1 MAELDKQEPIAI
13 IGAACRLPGDV
24 SSLGNLWEM
33 VSNVKTGHGKIP
45 SERWDADIWH
55 HPDLD
60 RKGSIS
66 AKGGYFLKQDVSHFD
81 APFFS
86 TTAKEA
92 AAMDPMKRL
101 LLEVSYES
109 FENAGIPV
117 ENLMLSARDIY
128 DVGHTAA
135 SALSE
140 AMTANRVSWFFG
152 LQGPSLTLDTACSS
166 SLYALH
172 LACQSLKLK
181 ETEMALVAGV
191 NLIINPN
198 TMHQF
203 SAMHM
208 LSPEGISHTFDDR
221 ANGYGRGEG
230 IGSLIVKRLSDA
242 LRDGDTI
249 RAVIRGTG
257 ANADGRTP
265 SITQPS
271 TLAQADLIKRTYEA
285 AGLPQTSTQYFES
298 HGTGTPVG
306 DPIELEAIASS
317 LGASRSA
324 ADLGPLYVGSIKP
337 NVGHTEGCSGLAGVF
352 KALVCL
358 ENGMLVPTYGVERLN
373 PKLKLADWNL
383 ALPPNTMKWP
393 TRGQRRASINSFG
406 FGGANAHAILDDA
419 YHYLS
424 ERGLVGN
431 HNTTVHEDDDASDSG
446 ISTGSGTPELQEDQN
461 TASLFVFSTKDQ
473 AGIQRLA
480 ASYAK
485 KLQGKIG
492 LGKAGRHYFS
502 NLAYTLSER
511 RSHFDFRTSFVAST
525 LGELSAQLSK
535 GLSKTKR
542 SSRQDNNLVFVF
554 TGQGAQWPA
563 MGQQLLNNAVF
574 YQSMRTSQDYLQEL
588 GCEWDALEELQ
599 KSVDSNIDFP
609 QYSQTLC
616 TMLQIALVDLLRYWK
631 VTPKASVGH
640 STAAYSAS
648 YITQADAV
656 KVAYVRGLSSATV
669 TRKGAMLATGLSRT
683 EALEYLAQVPPESAV
698 IACINSPLSV
708 TLSGDVEAID
718 TLETLISASG
728 KFARKL
734 KVKTAYH
741 SPHMRSVAQGYLERI
756 GHISPP
762 INNAANDDDVNQTAM
777 FSSLTGKHVTAQ
789 ELNAEYWVSNMCAPV
804 EFSAAFSA
812 LLTHT
817 SQLAGGRGRKVPI
830 RWGGLV
836 EIGPHA
842 ALQGPVQQIVAA
854 STSKTAKD
862 AVYMS
867 MVLRGKDATDTALT
881 AAGQLWA
888 LGYDVDLLAVNARK
902 SGSSVTGRKALT
914 SLPPYPWN
922 HTRTFWHEA
931 YSTRSNRF
939 PSAPRT
945 DLLGVPVDLQNRMEP
960 RWRNHLRISENPWIE
975 NHKITGTILYP
986 AAGMLVMAMEGILQ
1000 TADSARKVQGFRFRE
1015 VRFERGLVVTSGDEA
1030 AIETRLSLQPHQA
1043 IPGHFHFT
1051 IFSTTNWNS
1060 WIKHCSGT
1068 IVLEYAP
1075 SGPSKVEG
1083 PAVDIVW
1090 AQQSEFY
1097 KQLSVHNTAKDVDVD
1112 IFYDHLETIGMEY
1125 GPLFRNVVSL
1135 SAIPSLH
1142 AAHGAVL
1149 IPDTKSSM
1157 PANFEFPHV
1166 MHPATLDAIF
1176 HLLLAAF
1183 SGGQPIDEA
1192 AVPYS
1197 IDDMF
1202 IAAEQP
1208 QGVGGRFHGY
1218 AQLVKMNEGGR
1229 ETIGDLVVSDQA
1241 WSGPKLTVKGFALR
1255 QVTSADDASAAT
1267 TDALR
1272 KCACVKWSEDV
1283 DLIKSGEDVAKL
1295 RDAEGNQGGPLFAQ
1309 LSLWLDRLA
1318 HKKTVREVLL
1328 VLDEECDNT
1337 SDTLDAIWTHVSG
1350 RWGFEKIT
1358 ATATCVTGLTKLR
1371 SVVRPLPAESILELW
1386 DVEKDEEPPTA
1397 QGAYDVVLVIGN
1409 RTVRNESE
1417 PLTKLQKVLSP
1428 RGHLVAFQTERLQP
1442 ANEVTSL
1449 SMPPVTISTNDSS
1462 SLSIKSVACSSVKPE
1477 TAMPSEIF
1485 MLLDSPAS
1493 PQISALASLL
1503 STLFTSANINVQS
1516 TTPSSI
1522 SMPDLAGKHVISLLE
1537 IESPLI
1543 YSWSETQFTS
1553 FKSLISSASHLLWL
1567 TRGSLL
1573 TSWSAGVEYA
1583 PAQGLLRVLRNEY
1596 SFTALPH
1603 LDLSVGSDP
1612 TSLSI
1617 AELVFGV
1624 WRASIAE
1631 GAEMEYAELD
1641 GGIYIPRAVEDA
1653 GFDGELQLASGN
1665 AKPVRTPV
1673 HASGT
1678 ALKLASSVGGGDFLW
1693 VVDEDATL
1701 PLETGQIEVE
1711 VEFVS
1716 LSAGD
1721 APAAGHGSAV
1731 SAGLGREAVGV
1742 VSRCGEKVKS
1752 VVVGQRVAVF
1762 QSQACRTHIRQDE
1775 ALVAAVPAGMLPQEA
1790 VALPSAFIAA
1800 QYALLEVAGLVRGQK
1815 VLLHSA
1821 ASALGQAAIQ
1831 ITHSIGAEVFA
1842 LVESKE
1848 EKDILVERYGISPTR
1863 IFDSALQNFVAAV
1876 SQATNGHGVDA
1887 VLSSQDSPAVLPS
1900 LETLGDFGYFLDLSI
1915 VTPDSPQL
1923 NLPSSK
1929 HDASLIRINMDRVAQ
1944 AKPDVMKTLF
1954 QRIFHDFCRSGT
1966 IRSIWPTVVY
1976 SVNDMVQAL
1985 HAAKAQDH
1993 GKTVL
1998 SFSKDASVLT
2008 LPPPAPELALDK
2020 AATYVLAGGLGALG
2034 LNIADMMVEHG
2045 AMHLVFLSRSG
2056 GSKNKEDLEGF
2067 RRRGIHAEAFKCD
2080 VTDATNVQ
2088 DVFDRLRSEGRTVK
2102 GMVQCAMVLEDA
2114 IFDNMT
2120 YAKWSRAFLPKTHG
2134 SRNLLAQLSPADAP
2148 FFILLSSIT
2157 GIIGNTAQANYAS
2170 GNTFEDALAHYAR
2183 SHLSIAATS
2192 IDVGLVADS
2201 SHFTAAGGFGELES
2215 YLHKYQHG
2223 WAGLQTSQE
2232 ELRVVLKAVM
2242 RGSTADGQK
2251 VPAQLVLGLGDGL
2264 VRQPGSAGFERDRKF
2279 ELRVVSPEGNAAAG
2293 EGQGNGASVGERLG
2307 AATTIGEA
2315 STVVEDN
2322 LKGHV
2327 AADTGIDVDEVDG
2340 QKPLPEFGVDS
2351 LKAVE
2356 MRNRIQ
2362 REMQSDVSVFELLS
2376 ATPLTDLATKI
2387 AERSHLVHLDTTD
2400 KGGPLD

>member
-1 MAELDKQEPIAI
+1 MAGLDKQEPIAI

-45 SERWDADIWH
+45 GERWDADLWY

-117 ENLMLSARDIY
+117 ENLMNSQTGCYVGCMTNDYEMLSARDIY

-135 SALSE
+135 AATSE

-181 ETEMALVAGV
+181 EIEMALVAGV

-271 TLAQADLIKRTYEA
+271 TLAQADLIRRTYEA
-285 AGLPQTSTQYFES
+285 AGLSQTSTQYFES

-324 ADLGPLYVGSIKP
+324 AGLGPLYVGSIKP

-358 ENGMLVPTYGVERLN
+358 EKGMLVPTYGVERLN

-383 ALPPNTMKWP
+383 ALPPNPMKWP
-393 TRGQRRASINSFG
+393 ARGQRRASINSFG
-406 FGGANAHAILDDA
+406 FGGANAHAIIDDA

-431 HNTTVHEDDDASDSG
+431 HNTTVHEDDDGSDSG
-446 ISTGSGTPELQEDQN
+446 ISTGSGTPEPVDNQDS
-461 TASLFVFSTKDQ
+461 ASLFVFSSKDQ

-480 ASYAK
+480 ASYSET
-485 KLQGKIG
+485 LQEIG
-492 LGKAGRHYFS
+492 LGKASRHYF
-502 NLAYTLSER
+502 NDLAYTLSER

-525 LGELSAQLSK
+525 LAELSAQLSQGLSK
-535 GLSKTKR
+535 GLSKPKR

-563 MGQQLLNNAVF
+563 MGRQLLSNAVF
-574 YQSMRTSQDYLQEL
+574 YNSLRTSQDYLQEL
-588 GCEWDALEELQ
+588 GCDWDAIEELE
-599 KSVDSNIDFP
+599 KSVDSNIDSP

-616 TMLQIALVDLLRYWK
+616 TMLQIALVDLLR
-631 VTPKASVGH
+631 
-640 STAAYSAS
+640 
-648 YITQADAV
+648 QADAV

-669 TRKGAMLATGLSRT
+669 TREGAMLATGLSRT
-683 EALEYLAQVPPESAV
+683 EALEYIAQVPPETAV
-698 IACINSPLSV
+698 IACINSPSSV

-718 TLETLISASG
+718 TLEKLISASG

-734 KVKTAYH
+734 KIKTAYH

-762 INNAANDDDVNQTAM
+762 IKQAAKDDDVNQTAM
-777 FSSLTGKHVTAQ
+777 FSSLTGKLVTAE
-789 ELNAEYWVSNMCAPV
+789 ELNAEYWVSNLCAPV
-804 EFSAAFSA
+804 EFSAALSA

-817 SQLAGGRGRKVPI
+817 SQLAGGRGKKVPI

-842 ALQGPVQQIVAA
+842 ALQGPIQQIVAA

-867 MVLRGKDATDTALT
+867 MVLRGKDATSTALT

-888 LGYDVDLLAVNARK
+888 LGYDVDLLAVNARGH
-902 SGSSVTGRKALT
+902 GSSVTRHKALT

-939 PSAPRT
+939 PSAART
-945 DLLGVPVDLQNRMEP
+945 DLLGVPVDLYNRMEP
-960 RWRNHLRISENPWIE
+960 RWRNHLRISESPWIE
-975 NHKITGTILYP
+975 DHKITGTVLYP
-986 AAGMLVMAMEGILQ
+986 AAGMLVMAMEAALQ

-1015 VRFERGLVVTSGDEA
+1015 VGFERGLVVTSGDEA
-1030 AIETRLSLQPHQA
+1030 AVETCLSLQPHKVL
-1043 IPGHFHFT
+1043 PDHFHFT
-1051 IFSTTNWNS
+1051 IFSTTNGNS
-1060 WIKHCSGT
+1060 WSKHCSGT
-1068 IVLEYAP
+1068 IALEYAP
-1075 SGPSKVEG
+1075 TGLSEVEG
-1083 PAVDIVW
+1083 AAVDMAW

-1097 KQLSVHNTAKDVDVD
+1097 EQLSVHHTAKDINVG
-1112 IFYDHLETIGMEY
+1112 IFYDHLDTIGMEY

-1135 SAIPSLH
+1135 SAIPSLY
-1142 AAHGAVL
+1142 AALGAVR

-1157 PANFEFPHV
+1157 PGNFEFSQV
-1166 MHPATLDAIF
+1166 MHPATMDAIF
-1176 HLLLAAF
+1176 HLLLAAI
-1183 SGGQPIDEA
+1183 SDGQSVDEA

-1208 QGVGGRFHGY
+1208 QGVGEQFYGY

-1229 ETIGDLVVSDQA
+1229 ETIADLVVSDQA
-1241 WSGPKLTVKGFALR
+1241 WSRPKLTVKGFTLR
-1255 QVTSADDASAAT
+1255 QVTSTDDASAAT
-1267 TDALR
+1267 TNALR
-1272 KCACVKWSEDV
+1272 KCACVNWSEDV
-1283 DLIKSGEDVAKL
+1283 DFIQCGEDVAKL
-1295 RDAEGNQGGPLFAQ
+1295 RDAEGNQGNSLFAQ
-1309 LSLWLDRLA
+1309 LSLWFDRLA
-1318 HKKTVREVLL
+1318 HKKRVREVLL
-1328 VLDEECDNT
+1328 VLDEECDDT
-1337 SDTLDAIWTHVSG
+1337 SNAIDDIWIHASG

-1358 ATATCVTGLTKLR
+1358 TTATCLSGLSRLR
-1371 SVVRPLPAESILELW
+1371 SVVPPLPSESMLELW
-1386 DVEKDEEPPTA
+1386 NGEKDEAPPAA
-1397 QGAYDVVLVIGN
+1397 QGDYDVVLVIGD
-1409 RTVRNESE
+1409 RTVRKQSE
-1417 PLTKLQKVLSP
+1417 PLAKLQKVLSP
-1428 RGHLVAFQTERLQP
+1428 RGHLVVFQTARSQP
-1442 ANEVTSL
+1442 ADEVTSL
-1449 SMPPVTISTNDSS
+1449 SMPPVTICTNDSS
-1462 SLSIKSVACSSVKPE
+1462 SLSIKSAACSSVRPE
-1477 TAMPSEIF
+1477 TATPSEVF
-1485 MLLDSPAS
+1485 MLLAS
-1493 PQISALASLL
+1493 PVSPQMLALASLL
-1503 STLFTSANINVQS
+1503 STLFTSANIKVQS
-1516 TTPSSI
+1516 TTLSSTN
-1522 SMPDLAGKHVISLLE
+1522 MPDLAGKHVVSLLE

-1543 YSWSETQFTS
+1543 YSWSESEFAS

-1573 TSWSAGVEYA
+1573 ESWVAGVENA
-1583 PAQGLLRVLRNEY
+1583 AAQGLLRVLRNEY

-1603 LDLSVGSDP
+1603 LDLSLGSDL
-1612 TSLSI
+1612 TSLST
-1617 AELVFGV
+1617 AELVLGV
-1624 WRASIAE
+1624 WRASLAP
-1631 GAEMEYAELD
+1631 GPEMEYAELD
-1641 GGIYIPRAVEDA
+1641 GGIYIPRVVEDA

-1665 AKPVRTPV
+1665 AKPVRTSI
-1673 HASGT
+1673 HATGT
-1678 ALKLASSVGGGDFLW
+1678 ALKLASSVEGGDFLW
-1693 VVDEDATL
+1693 VVDADATL
-1701 PLETGQIEVE
+1701 ALGSSEVEVE

-1721 APAAGHGSAV
+1721 TSAAGHEGAV
-1731 SAGLGREAVGV
+1731 FSGLGSGAVGV
-1742 VSRCGEKVKS
+1742 VSRCGEKVES
-1752 VVVGQRVAVF
+1752 VAVGQRVAVL
-1762 QSQACRTHIRQDE
+1762 QKQACRTHLRQDE

-1790 VALPSAFIAA
+1790 AALPSAFIAA
-1800 QYALLEVAGLVRGQK
+1800 QYAVLEVAGLVKGQK
-1815 VLLHSA
+1815 LLIHSA
-1821 ASALGQAAIQ
+1821 ACALGQAAIQ
-1831 ITHSIGAEVFA
+1831 ISHAIGAEVFA
-1842 LVESKE
+1842 LVDSKE
-1848 EKDILVERYGISPTR
+1848 EKDVLVEQYGISPTR

-1876 SQATNGHGVDA
+1876 SQATNGQGVDV
-1887 VLSSQDSPAVLPS
+1887 VLSSQSSPAVLPS
-1900 LETLGDFGYFLDLSI
+1900 LGILGDFGYFLDLSS
-1915 VTPDSPQL
+1915 VTPDFPQL

-1929 HDASLIRINMDRVAQ
+1929 HNACLVRINMDRVAQ
-1944 AKPDVMKTLF
+1944 AKPELIETHF
-1954 QRIFHDFCRSGT
+1954 QRIFHDFCRSGS

-1976 SVNDMVQAL
+1976 SVNDMVQGL
-1985 HAAKAQDH
+1985 HAAKTQSH
-1993 GKTVL
+1993 GKIVL
-1998 SFSKDASVLT
+1998 SFGKGASVLT
-2008 LPPPAPELALDK
+2008 LPPPAPELALDQ

-2056 GSKNKEDLEGF
+2056 GSKNEADLEGF
-2067 RRRGIHAEAFKCD
+2067 RRRGVQAEAFKCD
-2080 VTDATNVQ
+2080 VTDATSVKGL
-2088 DVFDRLRSEGRTVK
+2088 FERLRSEGRRVK
-2102 GMVQCAMVLEDA
+2102 GMIQCAMVLEDA

-2201 SHFTAAGGFGELES
+2201 SHFTATGGFGELEN

-2242 RGSTADGQK
+2242 RGSTADGQQ
-2251 VPAQLVLGLGDGL
+2251 VPAQLVLGLGDRL
-2264 VRQPGSAGFERDRKF
+2264 VREPGSAGFERDRKF
-2279 ELRVVSPEGNAAAG
+2279 ELRVVSPGVNA
-2293 EGQGNGASVGERLG
+2293 GQGQADGVGVGERLG
-2307 AATTIGEA
+2307 TVTTIGEA
-2315 STVVEDN
+2315 STVVEEN
-2322 LKGHV
+2322 LKRHIAV
-2327 AADTGIDVDEVDG
+2327 DTGIDVEEVDG

-2387 AERSHLVHLDTTD
+2387 AERSDLVRLDTD
-2400 KGGPLD
+2400 KADS